1 MESKEQAG
9 LVVSGVA
16 IAVILLVPW
25 ASSAGVSQAWVGTL
39 FGRFVLLAALVAA
52 LQLGPMPALFTLL
65 AVFTLL
71 IERSHDVL
79 TSLPDAARMPSA
91 PASAP
96 VGAAQELV
104 ALKESHV
111 FDSVGE
117 PASSTSVGDFHDSN
131 PRLESGPQNSKQA
144 VEFYEQRN
152 LA

>member
-1 MESKEQAG
+1 
-9 LVVSGVA
+9 
-16 IAVILLVPW
+16 
-25 ASSAGVSQAWVGTL
+25 
-39 FGRFVLLAALVAA
+39 
-52 LQLGPMPALFTLL
+52 MPALFTLL

-79 TSLPDAARMPSA
+79 TSLPDAARMPAA
-91 PASAP
+91 PAYAP

-104 ALKESHV
+104 PPKESHV

-117 PASSTSVGDFHDSN
+117 PDSSTSVGDFHDSN

-144 VEFYEQRN
+144 VEFYEQKN